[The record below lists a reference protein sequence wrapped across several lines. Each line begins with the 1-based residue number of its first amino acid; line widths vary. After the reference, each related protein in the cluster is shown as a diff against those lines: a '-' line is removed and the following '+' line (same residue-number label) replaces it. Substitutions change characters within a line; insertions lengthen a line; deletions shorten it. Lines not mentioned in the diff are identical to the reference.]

1 MEGLE
6 IEREEMERLKWE
18 GEKRLVIVKS
28 PNH

>member
-6 IEREEMERLKWE
+6 IERYEMERLNRE
-18 GEKRLVIVKS
+18 PHNTLVIVKS